1 MDTQVLT
8 SGGATADQMA
18 VRRHNLSVVLSHL
31 RRSGPRSRARIADE
45 TGLNKTT
52 VSSLVAELAE
62 RGLVEEGDAER
73 GGVGRPGQAIRLTGG
88 HHFAVGSQIN
98 IDYVSALAM
107 NLQGEV
113 VSERRI
119 PLDTARLERAV
130 VLRQLAG
137 IITGL
142 VDRLQ
147 VSGARPVGVT
157 VAVPGLVES
166 ATGTVI
172 LAPNLGW
179 CEAPILQELTA
190 MLGWLMLPIHLDN
203 DANLAALAEMQT
215 RWDDDSGHLLL
226 LTGAVGVGGGLVS
239 DGQLI
244 RGSQGFAGE
253 VGHMQIDP
261 GGKTCGCGLR
271 GCWETVIGLNALLAR
286 AADPEDPVRD
296 PALDVLQR
304 LEEVVARA
312 NVGDGR
318 ALEALAETARWT
330 ARGVGFLINI
340 FDPEII
346 VLGGYFAVLG
356 RWLTDPLRAAL
367 PERALAP
374 EAGGCRLELSRL
386 GFSAADRGGALR
398 ALSLVFADPT
408 AVDGLRRSF
417 VPAGGSAVT
426 EPCPRP
432 PGRHRPPG

>member
-1 MDTQVLT
+1 MDTSVLT
-8 SGGATADQMA
+8 SGGATADQLA
-18 VRRHNLSVVLSHL
+18 VRRHNLSLVLSHL

-52 VSSLVAELAE
+52 VSSLVAELTE
-62 RGLVEEGDAER
+62 RGLVEKGEAER
-73 GGVGRPGQAIRLTGG
+73 GGVGRPGQAIRLNGG
-88 HHFAVGSQIN
+88 HHFAVGSEIN
-98 IDYVSALAM
+98 VDYVSALAM

-130 VLRQLAG
+130 VLRQLVA

-147 VSGARPVGVT
+147 AAGARPVGVT

-166 ATGTVI
+166 ATGTVVI
-172 LAPNLGW
+172 APNLGW
-179 CEAPILQELTA
+179 CQAPILQEITSL
-190 MLGWLMLPIHLDN
+190 MGWLMLPIHLDN
-203 DANLAALAEMQT
+203 DANLAALAELQA
-215 RWDDDSGHLLL
+215 RWGTDSGHLLL

-239 DGQLI
+239 GGQLI

-261 GGKTCGCGLR
+261 GGKACGCGHR
-271 GCWETVIGLNALLAR
+271 GCWETVIGLNAFLSR

-312 NVGDGR
+312 SVGDGR
-318 ALEALAETARWT
+318 TLAALEATGIWM
-330 ARGVGFLINI
+330 ARGAGLLVNLFN
-340 FDPEII
+340 PEII

-356 RWLTDPLRAAL
+356 PWLTDPLRAAL
-367 PERALAP
+367 PERVFAP

-398 ALSLVFADPT
+398 ALSLVFADP
-408 AVDGLRRSF
+408 AGVSGPNRSF
-417 VPAGGSAVT
+417 VPPSGFSQ
-426 EPCPRP
+426 EKRFS
-432 PGRHRPPG
+432 

>member
-1 MDTQVLT
+1 MDTPVLT
-8 SGGATADQMA
+8 SGGATADQLA
-18 VRRHNLSVVLSHL
+18 VRRHNLSLVLTHL

-52 VSSLVAELAE
+52 VSSLIAELIE
-62 RGLVEEGDAER
+62 RGLVEEGESER
-73 GGVGRPGQAIRLTGG
+73 GGVGRPGQAIRLSGG

-98 IDYVSALAM
+98 VDYVSALAM

-119 PLDTARLERAV
+119 ALDTAHLERAV
-130 VLRQLAG
+130 VLKQLAA

-147 VSGARPVGVT
+147 AGGARPIGVT

-166 ATGTVI
+166 ATGTVVI
-172 LAPNLGW
+172 APNLGW
-179 CEAPILQELTA
+179 CEAPILEELTA

-203 DANLAALAEMQT
+203 DANLAALAELQT
-215 RWDDDSGHLLL
+215 RWDGDSGQSTTDDPDHLLL

-239 DGQLI
+239 GGQLI

-253 VGHMQIDP
+253 VGHMQIDL
-261 GGKTCGCGLR
+261 GGKDCGCGHS
-271 GCWETVIGLNALLAR
+271 GCWETVIGLNALLSR
-286 AADPEDPVRD
+286 AADPHDPVRD

-312 NVGDGR
+312 SGGDAR
-318 ALEALAETARWT
+318 TLEALEATGKWM

-340 FDPEII
+340 FNPEII
-346 VLGGYFAVLG
+346 VLGGYFAILG
-356 RWLTDPLRAAL
+356 PWLTDPLRAAL
-367 PERALAP
+367 PGRVFAP

-398 ALSLVFADPT
+398 ALSLVFADP
-408 AVDGLRRSF
+408 
-417 VPAGGSAVT
+417 AGVNL
-426 EPCPRP
+426 P
-432 PGRHRPPG
+432 PG